1 MKFRIR
7 SVDHEPDDLPA
18 QLPLRG
24 RLIRRIGGP
33 PRRPEYWLA
42 ELGAPV
48 TWQKDGVTRTI
59 RYLVLAAR
67 WQGGSICAGA
77 KLPVNIWYV
86 LDDAVLTSES
96 FESTQAEFVAIGTA
110 KVKRSSLWT
119 RLFGS
124 ARLLQPEQR
133 E

>member
-1 MKFRIR
+1 VKFRIR
-7 SVDHEPDDLPA
+7 SVDQEPDDLPA

-24 RLIRRIGGP
+24 RLLRKIAGP

-48 TWQKDGVTRTI
+48 TFQKDGVTRTI
-59 RYLVLAAR
+59 RYLILAAR
-67 WQGGSICAGA
+67 WEGGSICPGA
-77 KLPVNIWYV
+77 NLPVNIWYV
-86 LDDAVLTSES
+86 LDDALLGSKSFDTS
-96 FESTQAEFVAIGTA
+96 QAEFVAIGTA

-124 ARLLQPEQR
+124 ARLIEPEQR
-133 E
+133 G

>member
-1 MKFRIR
+1 M
-7 SVDHEPDDLPA
+7 
-18 QLPLRG
+18 
-24 RLIRRIGGP
+24 
-33 PRRPEYWLA
+33 
-42 ELGAPV
+42 

-96 FESTQAEFVAIGTA
+96 FESTQATFAAIGM
-110 KVKRSSLWT
+110 VKIKRPSLW
-119 RLFGS
+119 
-124 ARLLQPEQR
+124 ARLIGAGRIQR
-133 E
+133 A